1 MRVLLILNP
10 GSATF
15 KFEFFALADNGEAT
29 PRYRGLVDGVGR
41 DSARLLIERIS
52 DNSVAEDRQIQP
64 ASHPDAL
71 AAVFAFAREHGYTL
85 AAVTHRIVHG
95 GPFFQRAVRIDAD
108 VIAKLE
114 TLTPLAPLHQPV
126 GLAAIAAV
134 SQADPDVTQIA
145 CFDTAFHTTQDPL
158 GALAVWHALSD
169 RA

>member
-71 AAVFAFAREHGYTL
+71 AMVSDSSRWNSRAGASTHCAFLR
-85 AAVTHRIVHG
+85 
-95 GPFFQRAVRIDAD
+95 
-108 VIAKLE
+108 
-114 TLTPLAPLHQPV
+114 
-126 GLAAIAAV
+126 
-134 SQADPDVTQIA
+134 
-145 CFDTAFHTTQDPL
+145 
-158 GALAVWHALSD
+158 
-169 RA
+169 

>member
-95 GPFFQRAVRIDAD
+95 GPFFQRADAR
-108 VIAKLE
+108 
-114 TLTPLAPLHQPV
+114 
-126 GLAAIAAV
+126 
-134 SQADPDVTQIA
+134 PDSG
-145 CFDTAFHTTQDPL
+145 H
-158 GALAVWHALSD
+158 
-169 RA
+169 

>member
-71 AAVFAFAREHGYTL
+71 AAAIGKHAGRGGKTAEPMESG
-85 AAVTHRIVHG
+85 AAAEI
-95 GPFFQRAVRIDAD
+95 VRICTSYVQKD
-108 VIAKLE
+108 
-114 TLTPLAPLHQPV
+114 
-126 GLAAIAAV
+126 
-134 SQADPDVTQIA
+134 
-145 CFDTAFHTTQDPL
+145 
-158 GALAVWHALSD
+158 
-169 RA
+169 

>member
-15 KFEFFALADNGEAT
+15 KFEFFALADNGEAI

-71 AAVFAFAREHGYTL
+71 AAVFAFARQQGYTL

-108 VIAKLE
+108 VIARCDRVHLLE
-114 TLTPLAPLHQPV
+114 PCGHPFQNRE
-126 GLAAIAAV
+126 GC
-134 SQADPDVTQIA
+134 QA
-145 CFDTAFHTTQDPL
+145 
-158 GALAVWHALSD
+158 
-169 RA
+169 